1 MTQFHPLPLSEL
13 LCIRLFV
20 AIRLGMTSSPLTHY
34 DLQQFIDTHRIK
46 ATILPLD
53 AHTSTVLDAARVLG
67 VLTDQIIKSLV
78 FSIGDTPLLVINNGL
93 ARVDRRK
100 LAKYLGVGRKKVKFA
115 SPDQA
120 LEMTGYVVGS
130 MPPFGH
136 LQKLRT
142 LVDPAVSRQEMV
154 YGGGGDINAMMRLTP
169 AVLLA
174 ETAAEELDLSE

>member
-1 MTQFHPLPLSEL
+1 M
-13 LCIRLFV
+13 
-20 AIRLGMTSSPLTHY
+20 ASPLLTHH
-34 DLQQFIDTHRIK
+34 DLQQFIDTHRIE

-53 AHTSTVLDAARVLG
+53 AHTATVSDAARVLG

-78 FSIGDTPLLVINNGL
+78 FSINDTPLLVINNGL

-100 LAKYLGVGRKKVKFA
+100 LAKYLGIGRNKVKFA
-115 SPDQA
+115 RPDQA

-136 LQKLRT
+136 RQPLRT
-142 LVDPAVSRQEMV
+142 LVDSAVSRQETV

-169 AVLLA
+169 TVLLS
-174 ETAAEELDLSE
+174 ETAAGVLDLSE